1 MIHSKS
7 PAHRRYVWRVAAAMG
22 AYLITLFAAEILID
36 DRGIGGPLAWVVAL
50 LPGLCVASVFW
61 AIGHLLVEKKDEYL
75 RSPMV
80 RQMLIASGIALVL
93 ANIYGFLENYGLVPH
108 VPAFYL
114 SVLFFAGLGVG
125 SLVNRLTV
133 GEGSC

>member
-1 MIHSKS
+1 
-7 PAHRRYVWRVAAAMG
+7 MG

-36 DRGIGGPLAWVVAL
+36 HRGLGGPLAWIVAL
-50 LPGLCVASVFW
+50 LPGVCVASVFW
-61 AIGHLLVEKKDEYL
+61 ATGRLLVEEKDEYL
-75 RSPMV
+75 RSLIV
-80 RQMLIASGIALVL
+80 RQVLVASGIALVV
-93 ANIYGFLENYGLVPH
+93 ATIYGFLENYGLAPH

-133 GEGSC
+133 GEGCC

>member
-1 MIHSKS
+1 MLHSKS

-36 DRGIGGPLAWVVAL
+36 DRGLDGPLAWVVAL

-61 AIGHLLVEKKDEYL
+61 AIGNLLVEEKDEYQ
-75 RSPMV
+75 RSLMV

-93 ANIYGFLENYGLVPH
+93 ATIYGFLENYGLVPH